1 MLANHDL
8 PYGLL
13 PEGIPC
19 GLVYELAKFQT
30 DRNLNMDVFIDWLQ
44 TLCPGLQLVKKN
56 LLGRLQIM
64 KKKYSKPK
72 GHRRKP
78 EHFAAFAETLFV
90 EPIIVPHPVITPS
103 DASDNISRKSFLK
116 EIIAGKKAVV
126 GFLCN

>member
-44 TLCPGLQLVKKN
+44 TLCPGLQLFKKN
-56 LLGRLQIM
+56 LQRRLSIM
-64 KKKYSKPK
+64 KKKYCKAKSK
-72 GHRRKP
+72 RRKP

-90 EPIIVPHPVITPS
+90 KPPIAPHPVITPAG
-103 DASDNISRKSFLK
+103 ASENVLSKLFRINQQCF
-116 EIIAGKKAVV
+116 KK
-126 GFLCN
+126 LN